1 MQGTEWLWPLS
12 WTVFLTVAFGLLI
25 SSEDTCLRTSHS
37 QKQKPRARLGES
49 GLWFSKRV
57 SCVNGK
63 RWRWGYWLLSTSQ
76 LLHLYQFHF
85 TLKESQETTHL
96 RILYTQTTDTWDQM
110 EHAKG
115 KMRDKWGPISLLA
128 FSNQY
133 EKKKVDFWLY
143 ASQRKIFLLRCCV
156 GSMLNTIG
164 LYQFHWLTFRFDTL
178 LKFS

>member
-12 WTVFLTVAFGLLI
+12 WTVFLRVAFGLLI

-49 GLWFSKRV
+49 GLWLSKRV

-96 RILYTQTTDTWDQM
+96 RILYTQMTDTWDQM

-115 KMRDKWGPISLLA
+115 ISEGLFHYWPFPISM
-128 FSNQY
+128 
-133 EKKKVDFWLY
+133 KKKVDFWLY
-143 ASQRKIFLLRCCV
+143 ASQRKILLLRCCV

-164 LYQFHWLTFRFDTL
+164 LYQFHWLTFRFDML